1 MSDRAI
7 AFYKRVFAW
16 KISKAPFPL
25 DYWLI
30 QTGANE
36 EPGIDGGIALRTADW
51 QHVTMFVDVESADE
65 TANTVVRAGGA
76 IVQPRTVIPG
86 VGYVVACRDTEGNC
100 FAVLQSDQI
109 AGF

>member
-1 MSDRAI
+1 MLRNSEMGKPTRRAI
-7 AFYKRVFAW
+7 AD
-16 KISKAPFPL
+16 PF

-51 QHVTMFVDVESADE
+51 QHITMFVDVEPRMRLPTWWSGPA
-65 TANTVVRAGGA
+65 AR

-100 FAVLQSDQI
+100 FAVLQSDQT

>member
-1 MSDRAI
+1 MIALQRHEGTLTMPRVIHFDIGVVDTDRAI

-16 KISKAPFPL
+16 KISKASRPL

-65 TANTVVRAGGA
+65 TANMVVRAGGA
-76 IVQPRTVIPG
+76 NSLPLGQM
-86 VGYVVACRDTEGNC
+86 
-100 FAVLQSDQI
+100 
-109 AGF
+109 